1 MNISASTIILTIKLP
16 CISRALLFSLL
27 KYFVSLI
34 AISKKTSEMEI
45 NKKEEKLKKKALKE
59 AREKQFDDTDENRI
73 DNRDE
78 NDSTKDWDAE
88 ENKSGR
94 HK

>member
-1 MNISASTIILTIKLP
+1 
-16 CISRALLFSLL
+16 
-27 KYFVSLI
+27 
-34 AISKKTSEMEI
+34 MEV
-45 NKKEEKLKKKALKE
+45 NKKEEKLKKHALKE
-59 AREKQFDDTDENRI
+59 AREKQLDSTDENRI

-88 ENKSGR
+88 ENNSGR

>member
-1 MNISASTIILTIKLP
+1 MNQ
-16 CISRALLFSLL
+16 
-27 KYFVSLI
+27 
-34 AISKKTSEMEI
+34 
-45 NKKEEKLKKKALKE
+45 NKKEEKLKKNALEE
-59 AREKQFDDTDENRI
+59 AKEKQLDTTDENRI

-88 ENKSGR
+88 ENRSGR

>member
-1 MNISASTIILTIKLP
+1 
-16 CISRALLFSLL
+16 
-27 KYFVSLI
+27 
-34 AISKKTSEMEI
+34 MEI
-45 NKKEEKLKKKALKE
+45 NKTEEKLKRKALKE